1 MYYGWSLGKVHKK
14 DPYRE
19 EPVLLIR
26 VFLMYLHGQRLGK
39 VHVHKKA
46 PYREGPVLLIRVFLM
61 YVGGA

>member
-1 MYYGWSLGKVHKK
+1 MYVGQSLGKVHKK

-26 VFLMYLHGQRLGK
+26 VL
-39 VHVHKKA
+39 
-46 PYREGPVLLIRVFLM
+46 LM